1 MAYINQERK
10 KQLEPAI
17 KALLKEYGL
26 KGSLRISHHSTL
38 ILTIAAGE
46 IDFIGNYNETGERN
60 HYRAISWCPATDYI
74 QANHYHLDKTFSGR
88 AFEALD
94 KLRDAM
100 MIGNHDRSDIS
111 SDYFDVGWWIAI
123 HIGAWNKPYICT
135 APAGLEK
142 EAA

>member
-1 MAYINQERK
+1 MAYIDQDRK

-38 ILTIAAGE
+38 ILTISAGE

-60 HYRAISWCPATDYI
+60 HYRAISWSPAKGNI
-74 QANHYHLDKTFSGR
+74 QANHYHLDTTFSGR

-94 KLRDAM
+94 KIRDAM
-100 MIGNHDRSDIS
+100 MVGNHDNSDPM

-123 HIGAWNKPYICT
+123 HIGSWNKPYICT
-135 APAGLEK
+135 ASAAFEK